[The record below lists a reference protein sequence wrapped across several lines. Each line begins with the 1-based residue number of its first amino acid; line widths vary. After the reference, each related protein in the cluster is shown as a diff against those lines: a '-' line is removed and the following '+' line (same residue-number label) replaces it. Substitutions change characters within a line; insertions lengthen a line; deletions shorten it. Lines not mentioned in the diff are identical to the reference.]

1 MAGLSITSALLSP
14 INKLRGKSNP
24 YQKSGNANR
33 TSHPSDTPTS
43 DDLLAEARQAAG
55 RDPVTGQRTPGPASK
70 KAKKQ
75 KMSLEQEQQAA
86 EEQKAAFLAWAAKHP
101 QAAGRPYESY
111 EAFVREMV
119 AKRTGNVAPS
129 GRTEYYAPQQTVE
142 EYYST
147 GLSEEARIV
156 CLRFGNDYTPECMEM
171 DEMLYKIVDA
181 VKDWVA
187 IYVVDNQAIP
197 DFNAMYE
204 IYDPCTVMFFWRNK
218 HMQVDFGTGN
228 NNKINFPIGTKQ
240 ELIDILEAVYRGA
253 SKGKG
258 LVVSPRDYSTKW
270 AY

>member
-43 DDLLAEARQAAG
+43 DDLLAEARRAAG
-55 RDPVTGQRTPGPASK
+55 RDPVTGQRTPGPTSK

-119 AKRTGNVAPS
+119 AKRTGSVAPS
-129 GRTEYYAPQQTVE
+129 GRTEYYAPQQTVK

-147 GLSEEARIV
+147 GVR
-156 CLRFGNDYTPECMEM
+156 Y
-171 DEMLYKIVDA
+171 
-181 VKDWVA
+181 
-187 IYVVDNQAIP
+187 
-197 DFNAMYE
+197 
-204 IYDPCTVMFFWRNK
+204 
-218 HMQVDFGTGN
+218 
-228 NNKINFPIGTKQ
+228 
-240 ELIDILEAVYRGA
+240 
-253 SKGKG
+253 
-258 LVVSPRDYSTKW
+258 
-270 AY
+270 